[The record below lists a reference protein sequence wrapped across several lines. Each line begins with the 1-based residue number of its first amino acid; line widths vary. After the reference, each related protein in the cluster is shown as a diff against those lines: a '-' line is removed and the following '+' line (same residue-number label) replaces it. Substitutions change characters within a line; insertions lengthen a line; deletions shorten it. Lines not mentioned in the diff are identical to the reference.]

1 MPSKSVTAKDKSTS
15 QHDGRSRILVAA
27 LEIFSSFGF
36 EGASLRQIATHAGV
50 QHQLVVYHFK
60 NKENLWSAVLSLLI
74 EGDAQAQ
81 TVPYW
86 TEKVQR
92 EGPAETLRNAV
103 HALILFN
110 ANKPEFHRLL
120 SFEAQTDSKR
130 LRWLLKNYVRPYY
143 EFFTNTLRMAQ
154 QAGVARAGDPG
165 PLFYATLGLVTK
177 SLVSA
182 KEYKIMT
189 GLDPFAPEQIEKL
202 NGLACDFLGLPAKQR
217 T

>member
-1 MPSKSVTAKDKSTS
+1 MPSKKVTAKDKPAI
-15 QHDGRSRILVAA
+15 QQDGRSRILVAA
-27 LEIFSSFGF
+27 LEVFSSLGF
-36 EGASLRQIATHAGV
+36 EGASLRDIATHAGV

-60 NKENLWSAVLSLLI
+60 NKENLWSAVVSLLV
-74 EGDAQAQ
+74 EGDPQVQ

-86 TEKVQR
+86 AEKVQR
-92 EGPAETLRNAV
+92 EGPAETLRSAV
-103 HALILFN
+103 QALILFN
-110 ANKPEFHRLL
+110 ASKPEFHRLL

-143 EFFTNTLRMAQ
+143 EFFTNTVRMAQ

-202 NGLACDFLGLPAKQR
+202 MGLACDFLGLPAKQGR
-217 T
+217 